1 MDGKTIEE
9 MLRSGMT
16 AEQLRNK
23 LDTEIM
29 NAEKRMSAEAAAK
42 ESKELDSV
50 RDELVATAIKYA
62 KALGYDKDINKEDMN
77 VLLNELKHIEET
89 FIPLMKVM
97 TKVEDAMKCEC
108 KEEPNVKNTIT
119 TDFKMNEAD
128 MDKIINT
135 FLKGII

>member
-29 NAEKRMSAEAAAK
+29 DAEKRMSAEAAAK

-97 TKVEDAMKCEC
+97 TKVEDAMKYECE
-108 KEEPNVKNTIT
+108 EEPNVKNTIT

>member
-1 MDGKTIEE
+1 MNLYISASNRKHNSYYLMYKMDIK
-9 MLRSGMT
+9 
-16 AEQLRNK
+16 A
-23 LDTEIM
+23 TE
-29 NAEKRMSAEAAAK
+29 
-42 ESKELDSV
+42 
-50 RDELVATAIKYA
+50 
-62 KALGYDKDINKEDMN
+62 ALGYDKDINKEDMN

-108 KEEPNVKNTIT
+108 EEEPNVKNTIT

>member
-1 MDGKTIEE
+1 MKGSKLMDGKTIEE

-29 NAEKRMSAEAAAK
+29 DAEKRMSAEAAAK

-108 KEEPNVKNTIT
+108 
-119 TDFKMNEAD
+119 
-128 MDKIINT
+128 
-135 FLKGII
+135 